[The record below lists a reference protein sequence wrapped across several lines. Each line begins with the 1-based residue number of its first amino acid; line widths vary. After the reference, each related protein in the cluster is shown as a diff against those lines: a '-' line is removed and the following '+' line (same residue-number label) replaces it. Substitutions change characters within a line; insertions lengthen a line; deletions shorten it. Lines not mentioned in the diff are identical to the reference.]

1 MMQNIDTGLSSL
13 IIVARHFGIP
23 ADIRQLER
31 AYALEKGP
39 IDSISILRAGQ
50 DLKLKVRRREGVAPA
65 RLATL
70 PMPAIAKLKNGNY
83 IVIIGMDGQKLGI
96 CDPLLR
102 PEPIE
107 AATSATVT
115 GPENSRL
122 EPSGKATWIMVLVD

>member
-50 DLKLKVRRREGVAPA
+50 DLLLARVTRRSVAALELQVGDACFAILKSV
-65 RLATL
+65 
-70 PMPAIAKLKNGNY
+70 AIAKADVGH
-83 IVIIGMDGQKLGI
+83 
-96 CDPLLR
+96 
-102 PEPIE
+102 
-107 AATSATVT
+107 
-115 GPENSRL
+115 
-122 EPSGKATWIMVLVD
+122 

>member
-65 RLATL
+65 RLA
-70 PMPAIAKLKNGNY
+70 A
-83 IVIIGMDGQKLGI
+83 
-96 CDPLLR
+96 LR
-102 PEPIE
+102 C
-107 AATSATVT
+107 T
-115 GPENSRL
+115 G
-122 EPSGKATWIMVLVD
+122 A